1 MSSELYFDS
10 YLTKILK
17 YIIKELALFFRTF
30 LNDLGGNPNVKNGNN
45 ETSLHSACQLT
56 DNKSFS
62 AMERRAHC
70 VSLIIQWRGLLRE
83 PSGKEK
89 INLAAQD
96 QVGFSHEKI
105 PI

>member
-1 MSSELYFDS
+1 
-10 YLTKILK
+10 
-17 YIIKELALFFRTF
+17 
-30 LNDLGGNPNVKNGNN
+30 
-45 ETSLHSACQLT
+45 
-56 DNKSFS
+56 
-62 AMERRAHC
+62 MERRAHC